1 MTFGELRRYA
11 AEIRGLGFPASRLR
25 TALALRTAL
34 PFASLVM
41 ALLAVP
47 FGFRMG
53 RKGTLVALGLGV
65 ALAMVYWGVFAICRG
80 LGVAG
85 VLGPILGAWGANLLF
100 GLGGIVG
107 MMRMRT

>member
-53 RKGTLVALGLGV
+53 RKGTLVGLGPGRGPGHGLLGRV
-65 ALAMVYWGVFAICRG
+65 RALPRPGRRG
-80 LGVAG
+80 RPEAVPGRVGSEPALRA
-85 VLGPILGAWGANLLF
+85 
-100 GLGGIVG
+100 GGIAG
-107 MMRMRT
+107 SLRMRT